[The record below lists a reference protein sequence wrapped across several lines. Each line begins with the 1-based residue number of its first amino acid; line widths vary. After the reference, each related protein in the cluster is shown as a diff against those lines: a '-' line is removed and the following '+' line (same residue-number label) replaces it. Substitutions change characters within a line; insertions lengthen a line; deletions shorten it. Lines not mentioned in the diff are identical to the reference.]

1 MITVTGATGNV
12 GRALVERLA
21 KSGERVTAVSRGIGA
36 SDVPA
41 GVRFER
47 ADLAEPES
55 LKPALAG
62 ADSVFV
68 LVSGAVAS
76 IDGVVEQAKA
86 ADVRRVVLV
95 SSQGV
100 GTGRYPADHEDAV
113 TGSGLEWTI
122 LRPGG
127 FDSNT
132 LQWAGIVRE
141 RRMVAAPFGD
151 VGLPTVDPLDIAE
164 VASVALRE
172 PGHESRIYTLTGPGL
187 ISPRE
192 QAAAIADALGEEVR
206 FSELSREDAKAR
218 MAAIMPEWVAEVTL
232 DILGDPT
239 PAELAVSPDVQ
250 RVLGRAAQPYQEW
263 VGRNVAAFR

>member
-1 MITVTGATGNV
+1 MIVVTGATGNV
-12 GRALVERLA
+12 GRALVELLA

-36 SDVPA
+36 GDVPV
-41 GVRFER
+41 GVRFQR
-47 ADLAEPES
+47 ADLAEPAS
-55 LKPALAG
+55 LTPALAG

-68 LVSGAVAS
+68 LVSGAVES
-76 IDGVVEQAKA
+76 IDGVVEQARA
-86 ADVRRVVLV
+86 AGVRRVVLV

-127 FDSNT
+127 FGSNT
-132 LQWAGIVRE
+132 VQWAESVRD

-164 VASVALRE
+164 VAAAVLGE
-172 PGHESRIYTLTGPGL
+172 PGHEDNVYTLTGPAL

-192 QAAAIADALGEEVR
+192 QAAVIADALGEEVR
-206 FSELSREDAKAR
+206 FSELTRDEAKAR
-218 MAAIMPEWVAEVTL
+218 MVGFMPEQVAERTL
-232 DILGDPT
+232 DILGDPA

-250 RVLGRAAQPYQEW
+250 RVLGRAARPYREW

>member
-21 KSGERVTAVSRGIGA
+21 KSGEKVTAVSRGIGA
-36 SDVPA
+36 GDVPA

-86 ADVRRVVLV
+86 AGVRRVVLV

-100 GTGRYPADHEDAV
+100 ATGRYPADHEDAV

-132 LQWAGIVRE
+132 LQWAGMVRE
-141 RRMVAAPFGD
+141 RRVAAPFGD

-164 VASVALRE
+164 VAAAVLRE
-172 PGHESRIYTLTGPGL
+172 PGHQGQVYTLTGPAL

-218 MAAIMPEWVAEVTL
+218 MAGIMPEWVAEVTL

-250 RVLGRAAQPYQEW
+250 RVLGRAARSYREW